1 MKADLLRPFETIPYF
16 TIEGF
21 RQFTGMDSPEQT
33 RMLLHRWVKAGR
45 ILSLKK
51 GMYMTSRFYELH
63 VRDALFTE
71 AISAIIFPQSYLSL
85 EFVLQKHNIL
95 TEVTYPVTCIT
106 PKNTRKV
113 VNQIGAFWYR
123 NIRPDL
129 YCGFAAGEY
138 NGIPFFTASLA
149 KALFDYLY
157 LRPIPAAYRSEK
169 TDLAEELRL
178 NLDEI
183 AKNEQDKFAL
193 YVEKSQSRKMTE
205 ILNNFRR
212 TIWKL

>member
-1 MKADLLRPFETIPYF
+1 
-16 TIEGF
+16 
-21 RQFTGMDSPEQT
+21 MDSPEQT
-33 RMLLHRWVKAGR
+33 RILLHRWAKAGN

-63 VRDALFTE
+63 VRDELFSE
-71 AISAIIFPQSYLSL
+71 AVSAIIFSQSYLSL

-95 TEVTYPVTCIT
+95 TEVTYPITCIT

-129 YCGFAAGEY
+129 YYGFTAREY
-138 NGIPFFTASLA
+138 NGIRFFTASLA

-157 LRPIPAAYRSEK
+157 LRPIPGAYRSEK

-178 NLDEI
+178 DLGEI
-183 AKNEQDKFAL
+183 AKNEQNEFTH
-193 YVEKSQSRKMTE
+193 YVEKSESRKMVE

-212 TIWKL
+212 TIWKP

>member
-21 RQFTGMDSPEQT
+21 RQSTGMDSPKQT
-33 RMLLHRWVKAGR
+33 RMLLYRWRKSGR
-45 ILSLKK
+45 ILPLKK
-51 GMYMTSRFYELH
+51 GMYMTNRFYELH
-63 VRDALFTE
+63 VRDTLFTE

-95 TEVTYPVTCIT
+95 TEATYPVTCIT
-106 PKNTRKV
+106 PKNMRKV

-129 YCGFAAGEY
+129 YYGFAAREY
-138 NGIPFFTASLA
+138 NGIRFFTASLA

-157 LRPIPAAYRSEK
+157 LRPIPVKYRSEK

-178 NLDEI
+178 NLDE
-183 AKNEQDKFAL
+183 ASKDERDEFAL
-193 YVEKSQSRKMTE
+193 YVEKSKSHKMTE

>member
-1 MKADLLRPFETIPYF
+1 MKSDLLRHFEQFPYF

-21 RQFTGMDSPEQT
+21 RQSAGMDSPEQT
-33 RMLLHRWVKAGR
+33 RVLLHRWVKAGR

-51 GMYMTSRFYELH
+51 GMYMTRRFYDLH

-71 AISAIIFPQSYLSL
+71 AVSAIIFPQSYLSL

-106 PKNTRKV
+106 TKNTRKV
-113 VNQIGAFWYR
+113 ENQIGSFWYR

-129 YCGFAAGEY
+129 FYGFTALEYNSVRFFAAS
-138 NGIPFFTASLA
+138 PA
-149 KALFDYLY
+149 KALFDYLH
-157 LRPIPAAYRSEK
+157 LRPIPIAYRGEK

-178 NLDEI
+178 NLDEFS
-183 AKNEQDKFAL
+183 KEEQDEFAL
-193 YVEKSQSRKMTE
+193 HVEKSQSRKMME
-205 ILNNFRR
+205 ILANFRR
-212 TIWKL
+212 TIWKP